1 MAVRLE
7 LQGEHNMN
15 TLSARLAL
23 SLLLV
28 SSSALATDLASIK
41 QKGVLTVA
49 MSGEYPPFSQPSL
62 KGGLQGFDVDVANEI
77 GQRLGVKVK
86 VVKTDFPS
94 IVAGLQAGT
103 FDLAVASQSKTPER
117 AKAIDFSDKPYYYDG
132 VQLFVPAGS
141 KAQGLKELKGQPVG
155 VALGTIFE
163 KLLRQAGQDNVVTF
177 SGEQE
182 GFLALTSGRVVG
194 FLTEKSVGA
203 IAIKK
208 GIRMQ
213 PAGPVVS
220 ADETYVTFAKN
231 SPALKAAVNRALD
244 GMRTDG
250 TIKKISQRWVGLDLS
265 TPPAR

>member
-1 MAVRLE
+1 MRTASVRL
-7 LQGEHNMN
+7 
-15 TLSARLAL
+15 TF
-23 SLLLV
+23 SLLLL
-28 SSSALATDLASIK
+28 SSTALATDLAVVK

-62 KGGLQGFDVDVANEI
+62 KGGLEGFDVDVANDI
-77 GQRLGVKVK
+77 GKRLGVKVK

-94 IVAGLQAGT
+94 IIAGLQSGI

-117 AKAIDFSDKPYYYDG
+117 VKAIDFSGRPYYYDG

-141 KAQGLKELKGQPVG
+141 KIQDLKGLKGQPVG

-163 KLLRQAGQDNVVTF
+163 KLLRQQGQDNVVTF

-203 IAIKK
+203 VAIKK

-220 ADETYVTFAKN
+220 GDETYVTFAKN
-231 SPALKAAVNRALD
+231 SPALKAAVNKALD

-250 TIKKISQRWVGLDLS
+250 TMKKISQHWVGLDLS
-265 TPPAR
+265 TPPTK